1 MSVTQQSTQQ
11 TAHPRHRIQA
21 VPPRHAT
28 LRHDSVVVTF
38 LVLAV
43 IAVITLGKSFI
54 EIPGVID
61 ASAHAVRSLDLQMFN
76 GFDNPTIWYG
86 PWTNT
91 IGNFLLFMPLGASL
105 IVWGQNLRRV
115 RFGLGGTILAGLVL
129 SLSIETLQY
138 LFALGFSDVDDLV
151 FNTLGTAVAA
161 FFMSRVS
168 KESQSKVLHRMGFIA
183 ATVLTVLGCAI
194 ATGVIA

>member
-28 LRHDSVVVTF
+28 LRRDSVVVTF

-61 ASAHAVRSLDLQMFN
+61 ASAKFQLFDSCAMARS
-76 GFDNPTIWYG
+76 GIP
-86 PWTNT
+86 
-91 IGNFLLFMPLGASL
+91 A
-105 IVWGQNLRRV
+105 
-115 RFGLGGTILAGLVL
+115 
-129 SLSIETLQY
+129 
-138 LFALGFSDVDDLV
+138 
-151 FNTLGTAVAA
+151 
-161 FFMSRVS
+161 
-168 KESQSKVLHRMGFIA
+168 
-183 ATVLTVLGCAI
+183 
-194 ATGVIA
+194 

>member
-1 MSVTQQSTQQ
+1 MTATQQ
-11 TAHPRHRIQA
+11 TTHPRHRIQA

-28 LRHDSVVVTF
+28 LRRDSVVVTF
-38 LVLAV
+38 LVLAA

-61 ASAHAVRSLDLQMFN
+61 ASAHAVRSLDLQIFN

-86 PWTNT
+86 PCTNT

-105 IVWGQNLRRV
+105 LVLGQNLLRV
-115 RFGLGGTILAGLVL
+115 RFGLGGTILAGIAL
-129 SLSIETLQY
+129 SLGIEVAQY
-138 LFALGFSDVDDLV
+138 VFALGFSDVDDLV

-161 FFMSRVS
+161 FFFARIN
-168 KESQSKVLHRMGFIA
+168 KEAQSKVLHRIGFVA
-183 ATVLTVLGCAI
+183 AAALTILGCALV
-194 ATGVIA
+194 TGFVA